1 MDYRQ
6 LLQDELERLN
16 RLNSKYEKRIL
27 ANKYDD
33 EPDLIVKNVL
43 AMCEIADILKI

>member
-6 LLQDELERLN
+6 LLKDELERLN
-16 RLNSKYEKRIL
+16 RLNSRYEKRIL

-33 EPDLIVKNVL
+33 EPDLIVKNVSV
-43 AMCEIADILKI
+43 MCEIADILKI

>member
-33 EPDLIVKNVL
+33 EPDFIVKNVL
-43 AMCEIADILKI
+43 AICEIADILKI